1 MAEGELQTVL
11 INFFDNACYW
21 IKESKSS
28 DKRIVVSVK
37 KLENGRIEITVSD
50 TGTGVSA
57 ENAEKIFVPGVTGKP
72 KGIGMGLVIVTEL
85 VNAYHGKSRLE
96 KFLEICQGLHLCS
109 IYRYGKDK

>member
-21 IKESKSS
+21 IKESKNS

-57 ENAEKIFVPGVTGKP
+57 ENAEKSLFP
-72 KGIGMGLVIVTEL
+72 EL
-85 VNAYHGKSRLE
+85 LGNQKVLE
-96 KFLEICQGLHLCS
+96 W
-109 IYRYGKDK
+109 D

>member
-21 IKESKSS
+21 IKESKNS

-37 KLENGRIEITVSD
+37 RLENGRIEITVSD

-85 VNAYHGKSRLE
+85 VNAYHGKV
-96 KFLEICQGLHLCS
+96 GLKIPGDMSGASFVFDLPL
-109 IYRYGKDK
+109 RKG